1 MNKIENK
8 EFSDQHERLSLS
20 SKIDQQL
27 DALKNKSEGLLEQAE
42 QKVFQDVL
50 KDTITELEWQ
60 EKNPDELLEHEDA
73 TDIKKNSKSFQNSIP
88 FNVQKNIEEKIGNEN
103 PLANQWRVES
113 YTNVSNFAT
122 TVAQQW
128 WLLGKLASWFS

>member
-1 MNKIENK
+1 MATFENK

-27 DALKNKSEGLLEQAE
+27 DALKNKIDWEVRQVE
-42 QKVFQDVL
+42 QKISQNTL

-60 EKNPDELLEHEDA
+60 EKNPDELLEHEDT
-73 TDIKKNSKSFQNSIP
+73 TDTKKNTKSLQNNTP
-88 FNVQKNIEEKIGNEN
+88 FNVQKKIEEKIGNDD
-103 PLANQWRVES
+103 PLANQWRAES
-113 YTNVSNFAT
+113 YTKVSDFAI

-128 WLLGKLASWFS
+128 WIFGKLVNRLS